1 MITIKE
7 AKFNEISTD
16 YQGVPKMKRY
26 VVYVEETAGDPDI
39 RVYFPCDADNEDHAE
54 EQALN
59 AYPNGNCITIF
70 EEI

>member
-1 MITIKE
+1 
-7 AKFNEISTD
+7 
-16 YQGVPKMKRY
+16 MKRY

-39 RVYFPCDADNEDHAE
+39 RVYFPCDADNADHAE